1 MVVHLSC
8 VDFGWF
14 AGSAV
19 RGGVGVGMVAMVLQG
34 MVAGM

>member
-8 VDFGWF
+8 VDVGWF

-19 RGGVGVGMVAMVLQG
+19 GGSVGVGMVAMVLQG
-34 MVAGM
+34 IVAGI